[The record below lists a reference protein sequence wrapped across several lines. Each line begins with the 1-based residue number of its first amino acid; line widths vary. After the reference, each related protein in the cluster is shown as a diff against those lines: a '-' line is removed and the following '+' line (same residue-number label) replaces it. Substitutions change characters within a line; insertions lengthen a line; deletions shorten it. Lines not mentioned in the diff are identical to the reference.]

1 MARRHSV
8 FGLQNCSQIAHAGL
22 LPTPAQS
29 PNGDASVPDYYRL
42 AVRPGLHFFI
52 GHQNRGASMT
62 PAAVPTV
69 FVIDDDDLVRASI
82 EGMLKSV
89 GLRSETFGTAQ
100 EFLHSKR
107 ADGPSCLVLDVRLP
121 GISGLD
127 FQHELAHAGIR
138 IPIIFITGHGD
149 IPMTVKAM
157 KSGAVEFLTKPFRD
171 QDLLD
176 AIHQALDRD
185 RVMRQQQNELGE
197 LRKRYELLT
206 TREREVMG
214 LVVSGMLNKQIAFDL
229 GTSEITVKI
238 QRGHVM
244 RKMQAES
251 LADLVRM
258 AAKLELPA
266 GKK

>member
-1 MARRHSV
+1 
-8 FGLQNCSQIAHAGL
+8 
-22 LPTPAQS
+22 
-29 PNGDASVPDYYRL
+29 
-42 AVRPGLHFFI
+42 
-52 GHQNRGASMT
+52 MT

-69 FVIDDDDLVRASI
+69 FVIDDDDLVRTAI
-82 EGMLKSV
+82 QGMLKSV
-89 GLRSETFGTAQ
+89 GLRSETFGTPQA
-100 EFLHSKR
+100 FLHSNR
-107 ADGPSCLVLDVRLP
+107 PDAPSCLVLDVRLP
-121 GISGLD
+121 GVNGLD
-127 FQHELAHAGIR
+127 FQRELANAGVR

-185 RVMRQQQNELGE
+185 RAARQQQSELGE
-197 LRKRYELLT
+197 LRSRYQSLT
-206 TREREVMG
+206 PREREVMG
-214 LVVSGMLNKQIAFDL
+214 LVVSGMLNKQIAYDL

-238 QRGHVM
+238 HRGHVM
-244 RKMQAES
+244 HKMHADS

-258 AAKLELPA
+258 AGRLEIPA